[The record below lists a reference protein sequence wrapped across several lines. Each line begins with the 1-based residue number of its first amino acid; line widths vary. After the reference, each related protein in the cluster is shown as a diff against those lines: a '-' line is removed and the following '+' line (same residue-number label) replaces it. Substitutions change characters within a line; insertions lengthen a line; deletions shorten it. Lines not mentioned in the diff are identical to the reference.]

1 MEILQLAF
9 CVMNYAHLVYG
20 MQMASAARAWM
31 YRQAQEDWENFLS
44 GVNGFLNQAEADM
57 RNSGFQAMLCLNQKK
72 FAQREIIFIIWSH
85 VVSQNITRVGINM
98 VRKALM
104 NWKKAA

>member
-1 MEILQLAF
+1 
-9 CVMNYAHLVYG
+9 MNYAHLVYG
-20 MQMASAARAWM
+20 MQMASAAQAWM
-31 YRQAQEDWENFLS
+31 YRQPKEDWENFLS

-57 RNSGFQAMLCLNQKK
+57 RNRGVQAMLCPCIDCLKPKK
-72 FAQREIIFIIWSH
+72 SHNGKSFFIIWSH

-104 NWKKAA
+104 DSKQAA